1 LERTPV
7 VPRALSP
14 ECGYPFAIDELIEPY
29 VGQLGA
35 VAIHGPVGFD
45 KRNALAYLGERLRD
59 ARLFG
64 EEADC
69 AAVERAASDG
79 LVVYAREKPFAI
91 PHLAKLR
98 MAPWDAD
105 EVLDYLMAAHR
116 PRCGAVME
124 SLRSDPDEELLRG
137 APCLGRAVLDRLAAR
152 DPVPPI
158 REALLELAAGP
169 KSRQLPVR
177 VMRVALRIADGVRGT
192 RALRL
197 PRVSRDVIDAT
208 AALLAPHAEAEAALR
223 ALCDGPADPRQPMA
237 ASILRWL
244 GSGWRPRAPCP
255 ILAGAYLRGVEWKR
269 AHLPHAELAGAD
281 FAFADLESAVLDRAD
296 VRHVVLRHARLR
308 DASLIG
314 TDLTCADLSGSDL
327 CGVSAR
333 DATWIRASLR
343 DADLSGADLTE
354 AKFAGTDFRGARLIG
369 AQLARSRWK
378 SIRVAGA
385 DLRGADLR
393 DASLVRTDLRRVRLD
408 GALFDR
414 ARFSSCHMEGARI
427 LDAHFDGAF
436 LHGAYMTASHM
447 PGARCR
453 RAWLVGARLAEVS
466 WEGADLRDAKLDRAV
481 FQMGSTR
488 EGLVDSPIACEGSR
502 TGYYTDDFNEQ
513 SFKSPEEIRKANL
526 RGADLR
532 GARVHLTDFYL
543 VDLRDAKYDANQKMH
558 FRRTGAILE
567 NKKL

>member
-1 LERTPV
+1 MERTPV
-7 VPRALSP
+7 TPRALSP

-79 LVVYAREKPFAI
+79 LVVYAREEPFAI
-91 PHLAKLR
+91 SHLAKLR

-105 EVLDYLMAAHR
+105 EVLEYLMVAHR
-116 PRCGAVME
+116 SRCGAVME
-124 SLRSDPDEELLRG
+124 SLRSDPDGDLLRG

-158 REALLELAAGP
+158 REALLALAMGP

-177 VMRVALRIADGVRGT
+177 VMRVALRLANGVRGQC
-192 RALRL
+192 ALRL

-208 AALLAPHAEAEAALR
+208 AALLAPHPAAERALR
-223 ALCDGPADPRQPMA
+223 ALCDGQADHRQPMA
-237 ASILRWL
+237 ASLLRILESDWEP
-244 GSGWRPRAPCP
+244 RPPCP
-255 ILAGAYLRGVEWKR
+255 ILAGAYLCGVGWV
-269 AHLPHAELAGAD
+269 HANLACAQLAGAD
-281 FAFADLESAVLDRAD
+281 LALANLEAAVLDGAD
-296 VRHVVLRHARLR
+296 ARNAVLRHAHLR
-308 DASLIG
+308 DASLVG
-314 TDLTCADLSGSDL
+314 TDLTSADLSGADL
-327 CGVSAR
+327 CGVSAQE
-333 DATWIRASLR
+333 AEWTRASLR

-354 AKFAGTDFRGARLIG
+354 AKFLGTDFRGARLAG

-385 DLRGADLR
+385 DFRGADLR
-393 DASLVRTDLRRVRLD
+393 GASLVRTDLRKANWD
-408 GALFDR
+408 GALLDF
-414 ARFSSCHMEGARI
+414 ARFSSCHMEGMRIADAR
-427 LDAHFDGAF
+427 FEGAF

-447 PGARCR
+447 PGAIFR

-502 TGYYTDDFNEQ
+502 TGYYTDDFDEQ

-526 RGADLR
+526 GGADLR
-532 GARVHLTDFYL
+532 GARVHRTDFYL
-543 VDLRDAKYDANQKMH
+543 VDLRDAKYDAAQEKH

-567 NKKL
+567 NKKF